1 MKGPSRPDPE
11 LLHVRVTP
19 RASKNKVVGWESG
32 ALRVRVTAPPVDGR
46 ANRAVLTLLAEAFG
60 VPQSSVILVGG
71 EHGRDKLV
79 RVRGESVQALVSR
92 LQTTDP
98 PPSI

>member
-1 MKGPSRPDPE
+1 MKGPSRPNPE

-19 RASKNKVVGWESG
+19 RASKNEVVGWESG
-32 ALRVRVTAPPVDGR
+32 ALRVRVTAPPVDGL
-46 ANRAVLTLLAEAFG
+46 ANRAVLTLLAKAFG

-79 RVRGESVQALVSR
+79 RLEGWSAETLTARWRARRRG
-92 LQTTDP
+92 
-98 PPSI
+98 